1 MYVIVTLPTTVSL
14 VHDSCTDSLALAEC
28 VSLRLYGGTD
38 SERDGRAC
46 GRGAVAAA
54 AAVFRG
60 GSDGVWAATLRWVNV
75 TEAQNVVEAQLGTDS
90 TGKQW
95 KG

>member
-1 MYVIVTLPTTVSL
+1 MYRSDSVT
-14 VHDSCTDSLALAEC
+14 LALAEC

-75 TEAQNVVEAQLGTDS
+75 VEAQLGTDS